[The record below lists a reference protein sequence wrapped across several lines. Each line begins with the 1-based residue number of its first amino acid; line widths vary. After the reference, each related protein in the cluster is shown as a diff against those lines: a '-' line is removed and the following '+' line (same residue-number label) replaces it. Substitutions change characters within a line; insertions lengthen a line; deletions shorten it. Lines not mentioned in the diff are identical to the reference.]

1 VLCKGWGDKNGQYNI
16 RVLQMK
22 NELNKLREIYDN
34 LPKVIYPKMEFI
46 DKIARGIGVSR
57 ETVIKW
63 VYEGVMPRAK
73 LHCMKTAEV
82 LEMSV
87 DDIFPQFK
95 AYYRRQQ

>member
-1 VLCKGWGDKNGQYNI
+1 MGQYNI

-34 LPKVIYPKMEFI
+34 LPKVIYPKSEFI
-46 DKIARGIGVSR
+46 DKIARGTGTSR
-57 ETVIKW
+57 ETVVKW
-63 VYEGVMPRAK
+63 IYEGVMPRAK
-73 LHCMKTAEV
+73 THCVQTAEV
-82 LEMSV
+82 LEMPI